1 MGAMVSK
8 TENTAALS
16 VVVVEGGWWWG
27 DVVKLSCAPLPE
39 GKLKNLFP
47 TE

>member
-16 VVVVEGGWWWG
+16 VVVVEGG
-27 DVVKLSCAPLPE
+27 SS
-39 GKLKNLFP
+39 GKATVSRESEMQYLDAVSKA